1 MLLLDTVNK
10 TTIWGGTRLQK
21 FGADP
26 LNTRVGSLYTVAGN
40 EELTCTVL
48 NGEFI
53 GMTLHEVYAA
63 DPARFGCPQFPV
75 FPLLIGLVDAAQDLS
90 IQVHPG
96 DAYARER
103 LGAPFGKTESWVF
116 LSPPASGSIVCGC
129 ACESREDLAAKV
141 REGAVESVL
150 GRLPVRKGDY
160 VFVETGTLHALT
172 AGCLVYEIQQSTD
185 VTFRFYDYH
194 RVDAKGNPRP
204 LQVEE
209 ALAVVDVDKTGS
221 AVPYESDRD
230 YEEPYYGTRRTQIS
244 GPFVNERDVFACVT
258 LLSGNLTADGMFLT
272 PGMSA
277 VVFPGERA
285 AFSGSAEVMVAWP
298 RSGEAPRPVEAAK

>member
-1 MLLLDTVNK
+1 MLVLDTVNK
-10 TTIWGGTRLQK
+10 TTIWGGTRLQR

-26 LNTRVGSLYTVAGN
+26 LNTRVGSLYTVAGG
-40 EELTCTVL
+40 EDLTCTVL

-53 GMTLHEVYAA
+53 GMTLHEVYGN

-75 FPLLIGLVDAAQDLS
+75 FPLLIGLVDATQDLS

-96 DAYARER
+96 DDYARAH

-116 LSPPASGSIVCGC
+116 LAPPSSGSIVCGC
-129 ACESREDLAAKV
+129 SCESREALAEKV
-141 REGAVESVL
+141 SEGAVESVL
-150 GRLPVRKGDY
+150 GRLPVQAGDY

-185 VTFRFYDYH
+185 VTFRFYDYN
-194 RVDAKGNPRP
+194 RLDAKGNPRP
-204 LQVEE
+204 LQVEQ
-209 ALAVVDVDKTGS
+209 ALAVVDVQKTAR
-221 AVPYESDRD
+221 AVPYETDRD

-244 GPFVNERDVFACVT
+244 GPYCNEREVFACVT
-258 LLSGNLTADGMFLT
+258 LLSGSLTADGMFLT

-277 VVFPGERA
+277 IVFPGETA
-285 AFSGSAEVMVAWP
+285 HFAGSAEVMVAWP
-298 RSGEAPRPVEAAK
+298 RGGEAAL

>member
-1 MLLLDTVNK
+1 M
-10 TTIWGGTRLQK
+10 
-21 FGADP
+21 
-26 LNTRVGSLYTVAGN
+26 
-40 EELTCTVL
+40 
-48 NGEFI
+48 
-53 GMTLHEVYAA
+53 
-63 DPARFGCPQFPV
+63 
-75 FPLLIGLVDAAQDLS
+75 DAAQDLS

-185 VTFRFYDYH
+185 VTFRFYDYN
-194 RVDAKGNPRP
+194 RVDFKGNPRP

-277 VVFPGERA
+277 IVFPG
-285 AFSGSAEVMVAWP
+285 SGRPSRVRP
-298 RSGEAPRPVEAAK
+298 RSWSPGPEPGRRPVPGRKPNDEALSRHRRRRHVDQIGGRGRGRAHPLAGAPAHPAGL

>member
-75 FPLLIGLVDAAQDLS
+75 FPLLIGLVDVAQDLS

-103 LGAPFGKTESWVF
+103 LGAPFGKT
-116 LSPPASGSIVCGC
+116 GS
-129 ACESREDLAAKV
+129 S
-141 REGAVESVL
+141 S
-150 GRLPVRKGDY
+150 
-160 VFVETGTLHALT
+160 
-172 AGCLVYEIQQSTD
+172 
-185 VTFRFYDYH
+185 
-194 RVDAKGNPRP
+194 PRP
-204 LQVEE
+204 RP
-209 ALAVVDVDKTGS
+209 GPSS
-221 AVPYESDRD
+221 AAAR
-230 YEEPYYGTRRTQIS
+230 
-244 GPFVNERDVFACVT
+244 A
-258 LLSGNLTADGMFLT
+258 
-272 PGMSA
+272 
-277 VVFPGERA
+277 RA
-285 AFSGSAEVMVAWP
+285 ARPSPQRCARARWSPCSAACPCARATTSLWRP
-298 RSGEAPRPVEAAK
+298 ARSTR

>member
-185 VTFRFYDYH
+185 VTFRFYDYN
-194 RVDAKGNPRP
+194 RV
-204 LQVEE
+204 E
-209 ALAVVDVDKTGS
+209 APPCPTSRTAT
-221 AVPYESDRD
+221 
-230 YEEPYYGTRRTQIS
+230 TRSPT
-244 GPFVNERDVFACVT
+244 
-258 LLSGNLTADGMFLT
+258 TA
-272 PGMSA
+272 
-277 VVFPGERA
+277 RA
-285 AFSGSAEVMVAWP
+285 ARRFPVPLSTSGTSLRA
-298 RSGEAPRPVEAAK
+298 